1 MKDMKESIL
10 REIKFASHPLSP
22 QVTCEAKTIIFIGVG
37 RVHALPGLWV
47 IGCLYSS
54 QESDTTRISSC
65 L

>member
-1 MKDMKESIL
+1 MKGMKESIL

-22 QVTCEAKTIIFIGVG
+22 QVTCEAKRIFIGVG

-54 QESDTTRISSC
+54 QESDTTPISNC